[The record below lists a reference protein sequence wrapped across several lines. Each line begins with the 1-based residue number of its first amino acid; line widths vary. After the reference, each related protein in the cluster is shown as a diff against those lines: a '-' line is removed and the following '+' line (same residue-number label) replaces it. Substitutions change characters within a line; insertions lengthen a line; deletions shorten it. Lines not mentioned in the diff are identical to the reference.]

1 MGCRFEF
8 EMNNKKTLFETGKVA
23 RQANGSVLL
32 RSGKTVLLATAVMDE
47 KPIDEHFLPLTV
59 QYIEKSYA
67 AGKIPGGFVKRET
80 KPGDFETLTSRL
92 IDRSLRPLFPKGF
105 CNPVQITVMLLSVDE
120 NADLQSLALDAA
132 SAALFISDIPVQK
145 CVAGVRIGRKDGNFI
160 LNPTLEEL
168 EEGTLDLFVSGTKE
182 DLLMIE
188 MRSIGSVEVEIEPSV
203 AVDPMLDP
211 MLADEIIQIPRVN
224 ELKEDELVE
233 AIDLAQKAISVAA
246 GEYEKVFVE
255 AAKPKREV
263 ELFDEKADPSIVTYI
278 REFYMQEILHALDGM
293 AKSERGT
300 EIKAIVS
307 RVLSDDIALKEEWSE
322 DQVKAAVGEVKRETV
337 RSMILEEGKR
347 ADGRGLKDV
356 RPISIETN
364 LLPSVHGSCLFT
376 RGETQALVTCTLG
389 SRQDAQMFE
398 RITGKS
404 ASYEE
409 FMVHYNFP
417 GFSVGEASRIGPPGR
432 RELGHGNLAKRALEP
447 ALDKTELDSII
458 RLVSEILESNG
469 SSSMA
474 TVCGGSLALKAADV
488 PVQKLIA
495 GVAMGLVAENG
506 KTAIL
511 TDIMGLE
518 DHDGDM
524 DFKVAGSEDGIT
536 ALQMDIKLGGI
547 SLDLLKRALEQA
559 KEARLHIL
567 GIMQKAA
574 EEIEVNEEVL
584 PSSEVFHVE
593 PHKIV
598 DIIGQA
604 GKTIK
609 EIIEKF
615 EVSVDLDRKQGEV
628 RVAGPSK
635 AKVKAACDHIKNLAE
650 NGGEKKEIPRFEI
663 DKPVKGK
670 VKKLVDFGAFI
681 ELPGG
686 VDGLLHIS
694 KIARR
699 RIGHPSEVLHEGQE
713 IEVVVK
719 SQQGHKIELA
729 LVKPFD

>member
-1 MGCRFEF
+1 MACTFEF
-8 EMNNKKTLFETGKVA
+8 EMNNRTVTIETGKVA
-23 RQANGSVLL
+23 RQANGSVIL
-32 RSGKTVLLATAVMDE
+32 RSGKTVILATAVMDD
-47 KPIDEHFLPLTV
+47 KPIEEHFLPLTV

-67 AGKIPGGFVKRET
+67 AGRIPGGFVKRET

-105 CNPVQITVMLLSVDE
+105 FNPVQITVMLLSVDE
-120 NADLQSLALDAA
+120 EADLQSLALDAA
-132 SAALFISDIPVQK
+132 SAALFLSDIPVNRA
-145 CVAGVRIGRKDGNFI
+145 VAGIRIGRKDGEFV
-160 LNPTLEEL
+160 LNPTLDQL
-168 EEGTLDLFVSGTKE
+168 EEGTLDLFVSGTKDE
-182 DLLMIE
+182 LLMIE
-188 MRSIGSVEVEIEPSV
+188 MRAIGTVEVDIEPSV
-203 AVDPMLDP
+203 AVDPMIDP
-211 MLADEIIQIPRVN
+211 MLAEEIIQIPHVN

-233 AIDLAQKAISVAA
+233 AIDMAQKAIRLAA
-246 GEYEKVFVE
+246 GEYEKVFAE
-255 AAKPKREV
+255 AAKPKKEV
-263 ELFDEKADPSIVTYI
+263 PLFEEKADPSIVTYI
-278 REFYMQEILHALDGM
+278 KEFYMEEINRALDGM
-293 AKSERGT
+293 AKSERGS
-300 EIKAIVS
+300 EIKAIIEQ
-307 RVLSDDIALKEEWSE
+307 VLADETAQTEEWTE
-322 DQVKAAVGEVKRETV
+322 DQVKAAVGEVKRERV

-347 ADGRGLKDV
+347 ADGRTPKEV

-447 ALDKTELDSII
+447 SLDKTELDAIV

-488 PVQKLIA
+488 PVLKLIA
-495 GVAMGLVAENG
+495 GVAMGLVMEG
-506 KTAIL
+506 DKYAIL

-547 SLDLLKRALEQA
+547 SLDLLKEALEQA

-567 GIMQKAA
+567 KIMEEAA
-574 EEIEVNEEVL
+574 EKIEVNEEVL
-584 PSSEVFHVE
+584 PSTEIFHIE

-604 GKTIK
+604 GKTIR

-615 EVSVDLDRKQGEV
+615 EVSVDLDKKQGEV
-628 RVAGPSK
+628 KVTGPSK
-635 AKVKAACDHIKNLAE
+635 AKVKAACDHIRSIAE
-650 NGGEKKEIPRFEI
+650 GSRPKREMPQFEI
-663 DKPVKGK
+663 DKPIKGK
-670 VKKLVDFGAFI
+670 VKKLVDFGAFV

-694 KIARR
+694 KISRG
-699 RIGHPSEVLHEGQE
+699 RISHPSDLLHEGQE

-719 SQQGHKIELA
+719 SQKGHKISLELA
-729 LVKPFD
+729 EPID